1 MATRK
6 DNGSGTFF
14 YDEKRDRWV
23 ATIQWTDKSN
33 NRHRKSFTGKKKTK
47 VKNKLDEFKAQ
58 LSIANGDVLSDN
70 TLFKDYA
77 ENWMNTIQK
86 NQLKPTSY
94 NRKELTLNKQI
105 YPYIGD
111 IPISQLTHN
120 DIQNIINEL
129 NSQGLSYSTIKKAY
143 EAISGC
149 IKQYRI
155 KNASVFNPCE
165 GISLPTNKQKETS
178 NITFFNDE
186 QMQMIKDEAVR
197 KYGNGCP
204 VYRLGDAIV
213 LLMYSG
219 MRVGELLALTWN
231 DIDFENKTIA
241 INKNAVVVKEKI
253 DGIDRYNLKTQ
264 NSTKTASG
272 KRIIPMTQNA
282 YEALKNIYEINGDKQ
297 YVMSSKNN
305 KQITPR
311 NINRMF
317 HSILIQTGIAKSANE
332 LCGVHTLRH
341 TFASML
347 FKNGC
352 DVKVVSELLGHSD
365 TKITEN
371 IYIHVI
377 QQQKIK
383 AIQDIDKY
391 SS

>member
-58 LSIANGDVLSDN
+58 LSIANGNISNDN

-77 ENWMNTIQK
+77 EIWMNTIQK

-94 NRKELTLNKQI
+94 SRKELTLNKQV

-120 DIQNIINEL
+120 DIQNVINEL
-129 NSQGLSYSTIKKAY
+129 NSQGFSYSTIKKAY

-165 GISLPTNKQKETS
+165 GISLPINKQKETS
-178 NITFFNDE
+178 SIIFFNDE
-186 QMQMIKDEAVR
+186 QMKKIKDEATR
-197 KYGNGCP
+197 KHGNDCP

-219 MRVGELLALTWN
+219 MRIGELLALTWD
-231 DIDFENKTIA
+231 DIDFTNKTIS
-241 INKNAVVVKEKI
+241 ISKNAVVVKEKI
-253 DGIDRYNLKTQ
+253 DGVNRYNLKTQ
-264 NSTKTASG
+264 NNTKTVSG
-272 KRIIPMTQNA
+272 QRIIPMTQNA
-282 YEALKNIYEINGDKQ
+282 YDSLKNIYEIKGDKQ

-305 KQITPR
+305 RQITPR

-317 HSILIQTGIAKSANE
+317 HSILTQTGIAKSPNE
-332 LCGVHTLRH
+332 LCGVHALRH

-377 QQQKIK
+377 QEQKIK